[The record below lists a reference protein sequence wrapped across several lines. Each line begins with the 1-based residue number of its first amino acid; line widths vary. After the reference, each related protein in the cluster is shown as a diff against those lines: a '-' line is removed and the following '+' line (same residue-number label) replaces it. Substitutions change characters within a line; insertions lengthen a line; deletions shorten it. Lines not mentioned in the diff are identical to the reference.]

1 MASTDTAVKIVDSAD
16 VPEDGP
22 LVKVESVEK
31 VSLISYL
38 IGSKKNEDDEEEVK
52 SRHSKHEHSKHEHSK
67 HGSHSEE
74 NEHESG
80 SHDSHKEVVHDG
92 EGIKSTYDVEEDV
105 PPSLFEQFK
114 RTIHWNG
121 R

>member
-16 VPEDGP
+16 VPESGP

-38 IGSKKNEDDEEEVK
+38 IGSKKDEDDKEEVK
-52 SRHSKHEHSKHEHSK
+52 SGHSKQ
-67 HGSHSEE
+67 GSHSEK

-80 SHDSHKEVVHDG
+80 SHNTHKEVVHDG

-105 PPSLFEQFK
+105 SPSLFEQFK